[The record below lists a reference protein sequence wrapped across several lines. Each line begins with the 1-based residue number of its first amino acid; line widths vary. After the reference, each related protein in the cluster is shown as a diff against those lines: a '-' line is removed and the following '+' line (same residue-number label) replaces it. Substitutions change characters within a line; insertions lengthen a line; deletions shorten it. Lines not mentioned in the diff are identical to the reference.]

1 MNSYSILIYILKS
14 IFISGV
20 FTGYYW
26 LALRNKSFNYYNR
39 FYLLLSM
46 ISSLIIPVFNF
57 TWFTIEK
64 EASPITAQNFTSLSV
79 QFTSTHSTATPW
91 LSIINYTV
99 IGVSAALL
107 VMFLLNVYKVY
118 KLKRHSAVLEM
129 NGIDLIYTNLEHAP
143 FSFLNNLFWKES
155 ISMDSTYGQKIFK
168 HELTHIHQKHT
179 LDILFTQVVNAI
191 FWMNPFNWLIQ
202 KELKAIHEFIADKEA
217 IGNNDVE
224 DFARLLLQAHYGN
237 HFLNPTHSFYYSSIK
252 RRLIMLSTTHRTKF
266 SYLRRVLV
274 LPISA
279 IAIAALSVS
288 TTESKATPVETP
300 IAPIFTLQP
309 IAPVVNDTTPTPVKR
324 KLQPVKKT
332 ANTISKPRQPLELTA
347 DVVHMYGTNDLT
359 AYKAV
364 MVEKKVIDTGS
375 RPDISIRAADQI
387 IIERP
392 KDSTAKKG
400 IPTDALYLYDGRFI
414 SYEDVTKINPND
426 IRSINVWKGES
437 AIKKFGPEGANGVI
451 ELFSTKLPY

>member
-1 MNSYSILIYILKS
+1 
-14 IFISGV
+14 
-20 FTGYYW
+20 
-26 LALRNKSFNYYNR
+26 
-39 FYLLLSM
+39 
-46 ISSLIIPVFNF
+46 
-57 TWFTIEK
+57 
-64 EASPITAQNFTSLSV
+64 
-79 QFTSTHSTATPW
+79 
-91 LSIINYTV
+91 
-99 IGVSAALL
+99 
-107 VMFLLNVYKVY
+107 
-118 KLKRHSAVLEM
+118 
-129 NGIDLIYTNLEHAP
+129 
-143 FSFLNNLFWKES
+143 
-155 ISMDSTYGQKIFK
+155 
-168 HELTHIHQKHT
+168 
-179 LDILFTQVVNAI
+179 
-191 FWMNPFNWLIQ
+191 
-202 KELKAIHEFIADKEA
+202 
-217 IGNNDVE
+217 
-224 DFARLLLQAHYGN
+224 
-237 HFLNPTHSFYYSSIK
+237 
-252 RRLIMLSTTHRTKF
+252 MLSTTHRTKF

-288 TTESKATPVETP
+288 TTEGKASPVETP
-300 IAPIFTLQP
+300 IAPAFTLQP

-332 ANTISKPRQPLELTA
+332 GHTDAKPRQPLELTA

-375 RPDISIRAADQI
+375 RPDISIRAADKI

-426 IRSINVWKGES
+426 IKSINVWKGES
-437 AIKKFGPEGANGVI
+437 AIKKFGLEGVNGVI